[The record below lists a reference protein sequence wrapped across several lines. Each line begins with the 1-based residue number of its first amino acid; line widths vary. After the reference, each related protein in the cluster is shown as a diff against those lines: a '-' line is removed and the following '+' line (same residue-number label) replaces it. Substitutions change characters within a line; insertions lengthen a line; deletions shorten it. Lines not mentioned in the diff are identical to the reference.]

1 VSKDSDY
8 GTTYSGKLFLNAAL
22 YDELA
27 QLYQAEPPVFCF
39 DNIAEGLKD
48 FADKTGTRAEK
59 LPTPEETQQIK
70 KEQESLPPLAWLTT
84 NYDEALQIL
93 LLHDALRQK
102 DSIQLRAALANVVN
116 SEEAIQPPESENP
129 DKNGA

>member
-1 VSKDSDY
+1 MSKDSDY